1 MVYSHSSK
9 VQKQTKLNKMLFR
22 DVCNH
27 GEAGGEIQ
35 GVNTM
40 GILTKRRKWYPGTA
54 KEVNVV
60 RTYKLPDASYES

>member
-22 DVCNH
+22 DVCNN

-40 GILTKRRKWYPGTA
+40 GILTRRRK
-54 KEVNVV
+54 
-60 RTYKLPDASYES
+60 

>member
-27 GEAGGEIQ
+27 GEAGG
-35 GVNTM
+35 GNTR
-40 GILTKRRKWYPGTA
+40 GKHNGNTD
-54 KEVNVV
+54 KEKEMIS
-60 RTYKLPDASYES
+60 RYS